1 MLKILFVPD
10 WLQFQ
15 NPGHFK
21 EINSVQIKTSKQLP
35 SPLTGKKWFWH
46 GKTGIV

>member
-1 MLKILFVPD
+1 MLKILFVRD

-21 EINSVQIKTSKQLP
+21 EIIFVQNKTSKQLP
-35 SPLTGKKWFWH
+35 SLLTGK
-46 GKTGIV
+46 